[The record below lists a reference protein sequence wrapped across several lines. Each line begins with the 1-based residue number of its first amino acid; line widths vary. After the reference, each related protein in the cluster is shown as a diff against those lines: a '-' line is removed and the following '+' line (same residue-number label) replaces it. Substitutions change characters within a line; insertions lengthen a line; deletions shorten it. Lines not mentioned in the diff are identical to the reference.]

1 MNILEFKK
9 IFSAVDFSNFIGI
22 FLLLVLCVLFEF
34 LSISLLIPVIY
45 LILEPQNISN
55 IPFFQI
61 ISKFFDFN
69 INKLNINKIIYSF
82 FLIFIFKNLIL
93 IYFNKLI
100 SKFSEFLRLDISS
113 KLFNYYT
120 NLPYEEFI
128 KKNSVIMLRNITD
141 EVIHLSNF
149 FICLLNLFVE
159 ALIFLTILVVLFYFN
174 FKVTFISTVIILCLS
189 LVLYLLFSQKL
200 KIWGENR
207 RNYTG
212 KFMKTSIQTFNSI
225 KEVKTLNKESYF
237 FKYYYK
243 QLQKAVEATYLHRIV
258 NLLPRYIFEIVTI
271 VMFFLLFVLGALDHS
286 KNNFIILI
294 GVYGY
299 SLYRLLPAA
308 NKILIN
314 ISNIKFTAPSVHNI
328 INEFDLVNN
337 KKIIKEVLN
346 KKKNELDIKN
356 FQSLSLK
363 NLSFSYEKNKNLLK
377 NINFEISK
385 NEIVGIYGESGS
397 GKTTLVN
404 ILMGL
409 FNPTSGKII
418 YNKNIEFNSNLHF
431 TPKTIGCVFQPVN
444 LWDDTIKKI

>member
-1 MNILEFKK
+1 
-9 IFSAVDFSNFIGI
+9 
-22 FLLLVLCVLFEF
+22 
-34 LSISLLIPVIY
+34 
-45 LILEPQNISN
+45 
-55 IPFFQI
+55 
-61 ISKFFDFN
+61 
-69 INKLNINKIIYSF
+69 
-82 FLIFIFKNLIL
+82 
-93 IYFNKLI
+93 
-100 SKFSEFLRLDISS
+100 
-113 KLFNYYT
+113 
-120 NLPYEEFI
+120 
-128 KKNSVIMLRNITD
+128 MLRNITD

-159 ALIFLTILVVLFYFN
+159 ALIFLTILIVLFYFN
-174 FKVTFISTVIILCLS
+174 FEVTFISTVIILCLS
-189 LVLYLLFSQKL
+189 FVLYLLFSKKL
-200 KIWGENR
+200 KTWGENR

-243 QLQKAVEATYLHRIV
+243 QLQKAIEATYLHRIV
-258 NLLPRYIFEIVTI
+258 NFLPRYIFEIVTI

-314 ISNIKFTAPSVHNI
+314 ISNIKFTTPSVHNI

-337 KKIIKEVLN
+337 KEIIKEVLI

-444 LWDDTIKKI
+444 LWDDTIKKNIALGCEEDEIDTKKIDSVIKMSNLSKLIENYDLGLDTGVGNDGVKLSGGQKQRIGLARALYYNPKLLILDEATNSLDKETEKEIMKDITDLTKIDLSLILISHDLNFLKNYSNKIYQLSNNQLNYIK